1 MTREHSK
8 KGATELPHPLMRNSN
23 APQNRTLF
31 LEADDWQRYSE
42 IPSIDEL
49 GCDNVTVHRPIGNEQ
64 FDDGRLDDER
74 LDEGRPDD
82 HRAAEEHHERWQ
94 ADRIYCGDAL
104 AGLSRLPDQ
113 SVDLIFADPP
123 YFGLKKD
130 YGSGKRSNPWK
141 RLDEYIEWNRAWLA
155 EAARLLKPHGAIY
168 VCCDWEYSGRLQE
181 LLSEPFKVLN
191 RITWRREKGRG
202 AAKNWK
208 NNMEDIWFAVVD
220 SAQYIF
226 NLEEVKFRK
235 EIIAPYTTADGKPKD
250 WVETDTGERFR
261 MTCPPNIWTDLT
273 VPFWSM
279 PENTP
284 HPTQKPE
291 KLVERCILASSHPG
305 ALVLDPFMGSGTTAA
320 VARRLGRR
328 FIGFETNEDYI
339 RLALKRLDRME
350 QMEQMD

>member
-8 KGATELPHPLMRNSN
+8 KSAKELPHPLMRNSK
-23 APQNRTLF
+23 APNNRTLF
-31 LEADDWQRYSE
+31 LEPEDWQRYRA
-42 IPSIDEL
+42 IPSVDEL
-49 GCDNVTVHRPIGNEQ
+49 AVEHTADESKAVELTGDVLIGEALTRDAGIGAQ
-64 FDDGRLDDER
+64 
-74 LDEGRPDD
+74 P
-82 HRAAEEHHERWQ
+82 ACRWQ

-104 AGLSRLPDQ
+104 VGMSRLPAR

-130 YGSGKRSNPWK
+130 FGSGKRSNPWK
-141 RLDEYIEWNRAWLA
+141 TIEEYMEWTRAWFA

-168 VCCDWEYSGRLQE
+168 VCCDWEYSGRVQE
-181 LLSEPFKVLN
+181 MLSDSFDVLN

-220 SAQYIF
+220 SRQYIF
-226 NLEEVKFRK
+226 NLEDVKFRK
-235 EIIAPYTTADGKPKD
+235 EIIAPYTTTDGKPKD
-250 WVETDTGERFR
+250 WVETETGERFR

-291 KLVERCILASSHPG
+291 KLVERCILASSNPG

-320 VARRLGRR
+320 VARRLGRH
-328 FIGFETNEDYI
+328 FIGFETNEDYV
-339 RLALKRLDRME
+339 RLAMKRLDRVSLCGPA
-350 QMEQMD
+350 